1 MSFYLPIAEIQ
12 INILIILFFGF
23 VVGFMSGLFGVGGGF
38 LMTPL
43 LIFMGIP
50 PSTAVG
56 TEAVQIL
63 GSSVSGA
70 IAHGKRKNIDF
81 EIGAFLLVGGIFGST
96 VGVIVFNFLKESGNI
111 DLIINIL
118 YVIFLATIG
127 ILMLIESTLSILRKP
142 NSKSERK
149 KYKRT
154 FLDYLP
160 MKLRFRHS
168 RIYISIYLPVA
179 VGILVGFLSA
189 LMGVGG
195 GFIMVPAMIYL
206 FRMSTVLA
214 IGTSLFQIVFVT
226 LNVSILQATY
236 NQSVDLILAIFL
248 LIGGVLGA
256 QYGSKFTSRF
266 KGEQIRVLLAVI
278 VMIVCFKMG
287 LELISEPSINSR
299 IIIQDTS
306 SD

>member
-1 MSFYLPIAEIQ
+1 MTFYLPIAEIE
-12 INILIILFFGF
+12 INLLLILFFGF

-56 TEAVQIL
+56 TESVEIL

-70 IAHGKRKNIDF
+70 IAHSRKKNIDY
-81 EIGAFLLVGGIFGST
+81 EIGIFLLIGGIFGST
-96 VGVIVFNFLKESGNI
+96 IGVILFNFLKESGNI

-118 YVIFLATIG
+118 YVIFLSVIG
-127 ILMLIESTLSILRKP
+127 TLMLIESTISLVKEEKNIV
-142 NSKSERK
+142 RK
-149 KYKRT
+149 KKKRN

-160 MKLRFRHS
+160 LKLKFRHS
-168 RIYISIYLPVA
+168 GIYISIILPIS
-179 VGILVGFLSA
+179 VGIITGLLAS

-206 FRMSTVLA
+206 FRMGTVSA

-226 LNVSILQATY
+226 LNSSILQATY
-236 NQSVDLILAIFL
+236 NLSVDLILAIFL
-248 LIGGVLGA
+248 LIGGVIGA

-266 KGEQIRVLLAVI
+266 KGEQLRVLLALIVI
-278 VMIVCFKMG
+278 LVCVKMG
-287 LELISEPSINSR
+287 IQLFNEPSINSR
-299 IIIQDTS
+299 IIIQDAF
-306 SD
+306 

>member
-1 MSFYLPIAEIQ
+1 MTFYLPIAEIE
-12 INILIILFFGF
+12 INLLVILFFGF

-56 TEAVQIL
+56 TESVQIL

-70 IAHGKRKNIDF
+70 IAHSRKKNIDY
-81 EIGAFLLVGGIFGST
+81 EIGIFLLIGGIFGST
-96 VGVIVFNFLKESGNI
+96 VGVILFNFLKESGNI

-118 YVIFLATIG
+118 YVIFLSIIG
-127 ILMLIESTLSILRKP
+127 ILMLIESTISLVKEEKQIV
-142 NSKSERK
+142 K
-149 KYKRT
+149 KKKKRN
-154 FLDYLP
+154 FLDYIPL
-160 MKLRFRHS
+160 KLKFRHS
-168 RIYISIYLPVA
+168 GIYISIILPIS
-179 VGILVGFLSA
+179 VGIITGFLAS

-206 FRMSTVLA
+206 FRMGTVSA

-226 LNVSILQATY
+226 LNSSILQATY
-236 NQSVDLILAIFL
+236 NLSVDLILAIFL
-248 LIGGVLGA
+248 LIGGVIGA

-266 KGEQIRVLLAVI
+266 KGEQLRVLLALIVI
-278 VMIVCFKMG
+278 LVCIKMG
-287 LELISEPSINSR
+287 IQLFNEPSINSR
-299 IIIQDTS
+299 IIIQDAF
-306 SD
+306 

>member
-1 MSFYLPIAEIQ
+1 MTFYLPIAEIE
-12 INILIILFFGF
+12 INLLVILFFGF

-56 TEAVQIL
+56 TESVQIL

-70 IAHGKRKNIDF
+70 IAHSRKKNIDY
-81 EIGAFLLVGGIFGST
+81 EIGIFLLIGGIFGST
-96 VGVIVFNFLKESGNI
+96 VGVILFNFLKESGNI

-118 YVIFLATIG
+118 YVIFLSIIG
-127 ILMLIESTLSILRKP
+127 ILMLIESTISLVKEEKQIV
-142 NSKSERK
+142 K
-149 KYKRT
+149 KKKKRN

-160 MKLRFRHS
+160 LKLKFRHS
-168 RIYISIYLPVA
+168 GIYISIILPIS
-179 VGILVGFLSA
+179 VGITTGFLAS

-206 FRMSTVLA
+206 FRMGTVSA

-226 LNVSILQATY
+226 LNSSILQATY
-236 NQSVDLILAIFL
+236 NLSVDLILAIFL
-248 LIGGVLGA
+248 LIGGVIGA

-266 KGEQIRVLLAVI
+266 KGEQLRVLLALIVI
-278 VMIVCFKMG
+278 LVCIKMG
-287 LELISEPSINSR
+287 IQLFNEPSINSR
-299 IIIQDTS
+299 IIIQDAF
-306 SD
+306 

>member
-1 MSFYLPIAEIQ
+1 MTFYLPIAEIE
-12 INILIILFFGF
+12 INLLIILFFGF

-56 TEAVQIL
+56 TESVQIL

-70 IAHGKRKNIDF
+70 LAHSRKKNIDY
-81 EIGAFLLVGGIFGST
+81 EIGIFLLIGGIFGST
-96 VGVIVFNFLKESGNI
+96 FGVILFNFLKQSGNI

-118 YVIFLATIG
+118 YVIFLSVIG
-127 ILMLIESTLSILRKP
+127 ILMLIESTISLVKEDKSLLKKRKR
-142 NSKSERK
+142 N
-149 KYKRT
+149 

-160 MKLRFRHS
+160 LKLKFRQS
-168 RIYISIYLPVA
+168 GIYISIILPIF
-179 VGILVGFLSA
+179 VGIITGFLAS

-206 FRMSTVLA
+206 FRMGTVSA

-226 LNVSILQATY
+226 LNSSILQATY
-236 NQSVDLILAIFL
+236 NLSVDLILAIFL
-248 LIGGVLGA
+248 LIGGVIGA
-256 QYGSKFTSRF
+256 QYGSKFTSKF
-266 KGEQIRVLLAVI
+266 KGEQLRVLLAIIVI
-278 VMIVCFKMG
+278 LVCIKMG
-287 LELISEPSINSR
+287 IELFNEPSINSR
-299 IIIQDTS
+299 IIIQDAF
-306 SD
+306 

>member
-1 MSFYLPIAEIQ
+1 MTFYLPIAEIE
-12 INILIILFFGF
+12 INLLIILFFGF

-56 TEAVQIL
+56 TESVQIL

-70 IAHGKRKNIDF
+70 LAHSRKKNIDY
-81 EIGAFLLVGGIFGST
+81 EIGIFLLIGGIFGST
-96 VGVIVFNFLKESGNI
+96 FGVILFNFLKQSGNI

-118 YVIFLATIG
+118 YVIFLSIIG
-127 ILMLIESTLSILRKP
+127 ILMLIESTISLVKDEKSLLKKRKR
-142 NSKSERK
+142 N
-149 KYKRT
+149 

-160 MKLRFRHS
+160 LKLKFRHS
-168 RIYISIYLPVA
+168 GIYISIILPVF
-179 VGILVGFLSA
+179 VGIITGFLAS

-206 FRMSTVLA
+206 FRMGTVSA

-226 LNVSILQATY
+226 LNSSILQATY
-236 NQSVDLILAIFL
+236 NLSVDLILAIFL
-248 LIGGVLGA
+248 LIGGVIGA
-256 QYGSKFTSRF
+256 QYGSKYTSKF
-266 KGEQIRVLLAVI
+266 KGEQLRVLLAIIVI
-278 VMIVCFKMG
+278 LVCIKMG
-287 LELISEPSINSR
+287 IELFNEPSINSR
-299 IIIQDTS
+299 IIIQDAF
-306 SD
+306 

>member
-1 MSFYLPIAEIQ
+1 MTFYLPIAEIE
-12 INILIILFFGF
+12 INLLLILFFGF

-56 TEAVQIL
+56 TESVQIL

-70 IAHGKRKNIDF
+70 IAHSRKKNIDY
-81 EIGAFLLVGGIFGST
+81 EIGIFLLIGGIFGST
-96 VGVIVFNFLKESGNI
+96 IGVILFNFLKESGNI

-118 YVIFLATIG
+118 YVIFLSVIG
-127 ILMLIESTLSILRKP
+127 TLMLIESTISLVKEEKNIV
-142 NSKSERK
+142 RK
-149 KYKRT
+149 KKKRN

-160 MKLRFRHS
+160 LKLKFRHS
-168 RIYISIYLPVA
+168 GIYISIILPIS
-179 VGILVGFLSA
+179 VGIITGLLAS

-206 FRMSTVLA
+206 FRMGTFSA

-226 LNVSILQATY
+226 LNSSILQATY
-236 NQSVDLILAIFL
+236 NLSVDLILAIFL
-248 LIGGVLGA
+248 LIGGVIGA

-266 KGEQIRVLLAVI
+266 KGEQLRVLLALIVI
-278 VMIVCFKMG
+278 LVCVKMG
-287 LELISEPSINSR
+287 IQLFNEPSINSR
-299 IIIQDTS
+299 IIIQDAF
-306 SD
+306 

>member
-1 MSFYLPIAEIQ
+1 MTFYLPIAEIE
-12 INILIILFFGF
+12 INLLVILFFGF

-56 TEAVQIL
+56 TESVQIL

-70 IAHGKRKNIDF
+70 IAHSRKKNIDY
-81 EIGAFLLVGGIFGST
+81 EIGIFLLIGGIFGST
-96 VGVIVFNFLKESGNI
+96 IGVILFNFLKESGNI

-118 YVIFLATIG
+118 YVIFLSIIG
-127 ILMLIESTLSILRKP
+127 ILMLIESTISLVKEEKQIV
-142 NSKSERK
+142 K
-149 KYKRT
+149 KKKKRN

-160 MKLRFRHS
+160 LKLKFRHS
-168 RIYISIYLPVA
+168 GIYISIILPIS
-179 VGILVGFLSA
+179 VGIITGFLAS

-206 FRMSTVLA
+206 FRMGTVSA

-226 LNVSILQATY
+226 LNSSILQATY
-236 NQSVDLILAIFL
+236 NLSVDLILAIFL
-248 LIGGVLGA
+248 LIGGVIGA

-266 KGEQIRVLLAVI
+266 KGEQLRVLLALIVI
-278 VMIVCFKMG
+278 LVCIKMG
-287 LELISEPSINSR
+287 IQLFNEPSINSR
-299 IIIQDTS
+299 IIIQDAF
-306 SD
+306 

>member
-1 MSFYLPIAEIQ
+1 
-12 INILIILFFGF
+12 
-23 VVGFMSGLFGVGGGF
+23 MSGLFGVGGGF

-56 TEAVQIL
+56 TESVQIL

-70 IAHGKRKNIDF
+70 IAHGRKKNIDF
-81 EIGAFLLVGGIFGST
+81 EIGSFLLIGGIFGST
-96 VGVIVFNFLKESGNI
+96 VGIIIFNFLKESGNL

-118 YVIFLATIG
+118 YVIFLVIIG
-127 ILMLIESTLSILRKP
+127 TLMLIESSVSLLKKPQVVNKSLRK
-142 NSKSERK
+142 K
-149 KYKRT
+149 KRN

-160 MKLRFRHS
+160 MKIKFRQS
-168 RIYISIYLPVA
+168 GIYMSILLPIA
-179 VGILVGFLSA
+179 VGIITGFLSS

-206 FRMSTVLA
+206 FRMGTTLA

-236 NQSVDLILAIFL
+236 NLSVDLILAVFL
-248 LIGGVLGA
+248 LIGGVIGA
-256 QYGSKFTSRF
+256 QYGSKYTSRF
-266 KGEQIRVLLAVI
+266 KGEQIRILLALI
-278 VMIVCFKMG
+278 VLVVCIKMG
-287 LELISEPSINSR
+287 MGLINEPAVNSR
-299 IIIQDTS
+299 VIIQDAF
-306 SD
+306 

>member
-1 MSFYLPIAEIQ
+1 MTFYLPIAEIE
-12 INILIILFFGF
+12 INLLLILFFGF

-56 TEAVQIL
+56 TESVQIL

-70 IAHGKRKNIDF
+70 IAHSRKKNIDY
-81 EIGAFLLVGGIFGST
+81 EIGIFLLIGGIFGST
-96 VGVIVFNFLKESGNI
+96 IGVILFNFLKESGNI

-118 YVIFLATIG
+118 YVIFLSVIG
-127 ILMLIESTLSILRKP
+127 TLMLIESTISLVKEEKNIV
-142 NSKSERK
+142 RK
-149 KYKRT
+149 KKKRN

-160 MKLRFRHS
+160 LKLKFRHS
-168 RIYISIYLPVA
+168 GIYISIILPIT
-179 VGILVGFLSA
+179 VGIITGLLAS

-206 FRMSTVLA
+206 FRMGTVSA

-226 LNVSILQATY
+226 LNSSILQATY
-236 NQSVDLILAIFL
+236 NLSVDLILAIFL
-248 LIGGVLGA
+248 LIGGVIGA

-266 KGEQIRVLLAVI
+266 KGEQLRVLLALIVI
-278 VMIVCFKMG
+278 LVCVKMG
-287 LELISEPSINSR
+287 IQLFNEPSINSR
-299 IIIQDTS
+299 IIIQDAF
-306 SD
+306 

>member
-1 MSFYLPIAEIQ
+1 
-12 INILIILFFGF
+12 
-23 VVGFMSGLFGVGGGF
+23 MSGLFGVGGGF

-56 TEAVQIL
+56 TESVQIL

-70 IAHGKRKNIDF
+70 IAHGRKKNIDF
-81 EIGAFLLVGGIFGST
+81 EIGSFLLIGGIFGST
-96 VGVIVFNFLKESGNI
+96 VGIIIFNFLKESGNL

-118 YVIFLATIG
+118 YVIFLVIIG
-127 ILMLIESTLSILRKP
+127 TLMLIESSVSLLKKPQVVNKSLRK
-142 NSKSERK
+142 K
-149 KYKRT
+149 KK

-160 MKLRFRHS
+160 MKIKFRQS
-168 RIYISIYLPVA
+168 GIYMSILLPIA
-179 VGILVGFLSA
+179 VGIITGFLSS

-206 FRMSTVLA
+206 FRMGTTLA

-236 NQSVDLILAIFL
+236 NLSVDLILAVFL
-248 LIGGVLGA
+248 LIGGVIGA
-256 QYGSKFTSRF
+256 QYGSKYTSRF
-266 KGEQIRVLLAVI
+266 KGEQIRILLALI
-278 VMIVCFKMG
+278 VLVVCIKMG
-287 LELISEPSINSR
+287 MGLINEPAVNSR
-299 IIIQDTS
+299 VIIQDAF
-306 SD
+306 